1 MRALVALRPP
11 WGACRRIV
19 VLAVAA
25 SVGAV
30 TAAGGGCDK
39 RDKQEISPRSTV
51 KLSLPPKPKLVKPQ
65 YRKAYDD
72 GALTVEGLLRE
83 YKSFMGQNVKV
94 RGKVVSVSQCPVP
107 PPVSEEVKT
116 KALEEWDKLV
126 KLAKRLKKNPPPQ
139 PTFPPPEAPRTCKP
153 RPHAYLVDEGGDA
166 KWQLLVAGT
175 MWSAVASL
183 EEGSTVTLTGRFD
196 RVTPDGDYVRQQGLI
211 YLPDLPRPEPAD
223 AAAAPADEVPKAHK
237 DKHKASKAR

>member
-1 MRALVALRPP
+1 MVTVGLL
-11 WGACRRIV
+11 GA
-19 VLAVAA
+19 
-25 SVGAV
+25 SMV
-30 TAAGGGCDK
+30 TAVGCDK
-39 RDKQEISPRSTV
+39 RDKQQISPRSTV

-72 GALTVEGLLRE
+72 GALTVEGLLRD
-83 YKSFMGQNVKV
+83 YKSYMGQNVKV
-94 RGKVVSVSQCPVP
+94 RGKVISVSKCPVP
-107 PPVSEEVKT
+107 PPVSDEVKA

-139 PTFPPPEAPRTCKP
+139 PTFPEPEAPRTCKP
-153 RPHAYLVDEGGDA
+153 RPHAYLVDDGGDA

-183 EEGSTVTLTGRFD
+183 EQGATVTLTGRFD

-211 YLPDLPRPEPAD
+211 YLPDLPRPEPD
-223 AAAAPADEVPKAHK
+223 AGTEAPADEAPKAVK
-237 DKHKASKAR
+237 KKAKPKKKRKTKGR